1 MEEKSSL
8 ESKTDITKIKE
19 IVEEITFRQAIII
32 KVIQNNH
39 KITMRKIEKLQE
51 YNEIDDMVNQ
61 VFEARISEIEELL
74 QDLESKIA

>member
-1 MEEKSSL
+1 MEEKSPL
-8 ESKTDITKIKE
+8 ENETEITKIKE
-19 IVEEITFRQAIII
+19 IVEEITFRQAVII

-39 KITMRKIEKLQE
+39 RITMKKIEKLQE

>member
-19 IVEEITFRQAIII
+19 IVEEIAFRQAVII
-32 KVIQNNH
+32 KVIQNNQ

>member
-1 MEEKSSL
+1 
-8 ESKTDITKIKE
+8 
-19 IVEEITFRQAIII
+19 
-32 KVIQNNH
+32 
-39 KITMRKIEKLQE
+39 MRKIEKLQE